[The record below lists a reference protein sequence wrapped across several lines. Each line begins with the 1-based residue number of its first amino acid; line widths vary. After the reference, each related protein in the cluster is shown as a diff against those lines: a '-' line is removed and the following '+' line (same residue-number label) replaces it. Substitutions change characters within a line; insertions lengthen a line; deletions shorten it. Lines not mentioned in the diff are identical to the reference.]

1 LTDLTVFIFEKCYKT
16 SLSQEPAFSEID
28 DVKFYEFSDRIDKK
42 FDSVLQAK
50 IHEEDVRAQKY
61 LEELF
66 AKIYPSLVSAEY
78 PN

>member
-1 LTDLTVFIFEKCYKT
+1 LTVFIFEKYYKT
-16 SLSQEPAFSEID
+16 SFSQEPAFSEID
-28 DVKFYEFSDRIDKK
+28 DIKFYEFLDRIDKK

-50 IHEEDVRAQKY
+50 MHEEDVRAQKY

-66 AKIYPSLVSAEY
+66 AKIYSSLVSAEY